1 MTNDWKMGRS
11 RDKWSN
17 MLRKVKNKEAL
28 PPVII
33 RAIWT
38 RYSCG
43 QTPEKIHEKLKE
55 ERQISASLETIE
67 TYIEKVVKPYFDKKE
82 SGEA

>member
-1 MTNDWKMGRS
+1 MSHTRN
-11 RDKWSN
+11 SN
-17 MLRKVKNKEAL
+17 WTKKLKNIRNSEAL

-43 QTPEKIHEKLKE
+43 QTPEKIYKKLKE

-67 TYIEKVVKPYFDKKE
+67 TYIAKVVKPYFDKKE
-82 SGEA
+82 SGES